1 MQHLHN
7 SGQRQYLKT
16 LIEIAVPGLDAA
28 ATTHESTSEMTDE
41 TPRIQAPETQQS
53 EFSIDN
59 FEVNRYVR

>member
-1 MQHLHN
+1 MKRRAN

-16 LIEIAVPGLDAA
+16 LIEIAVPGLVAA

-41 TPRIQAPETQQS
+41 TTRIQALETQQS